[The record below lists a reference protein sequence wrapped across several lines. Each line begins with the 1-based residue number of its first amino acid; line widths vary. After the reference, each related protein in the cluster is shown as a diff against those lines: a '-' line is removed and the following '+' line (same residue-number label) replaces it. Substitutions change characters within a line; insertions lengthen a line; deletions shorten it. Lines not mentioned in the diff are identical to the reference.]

1 MTDYADFDGVWR
13 ASVIDAG
20 RPPTPIAS
28 DAGQSRDIRMT
39 LDTACKP
46 AVVTG
51 GRHGLGKAA
60 ALRTDN
66 GRLRDTQSLRRPGD
80 MKVVEATY

>member
-1 MTDYADFDGVWR
+1 
-13 ASVIDAG
+13 
-20 RPPTPIAS
+20 
-28 DAGQSRDIRMT
+28 MT

-51 GRHGLGKAA
+51 GGLGFGKAA

-66 GRLRDTQSLRRPGD
+66 GRLRNTQSLRRPGD
-80 MKVVEATY
+80 MNVVEATY